1 MKKLIFGAIFA
12 LTTATPA
19 LADQII
25 DENGIKADADIDTN
39 DCISPKFTSDNK
51 AYLYGEYLDED
62 RSVMFIEIYD
72 DEIQKVKDFSIN
84 APENSRGYR
93 VTKQRAKVESTYT
106 GEWTEETKYGSPD
119 DWDAYFVPLHYYDT
133 SEDDSDNSL
142 DFSQTFFNSDSK
154 YEFIQPCY
162 ELVEQR
168 YESDRDYDGE
178 VDYIEIYYKPK
189 VIGYGIINE
198 LGETLQTIIPNL
210 PEGHSI
216 YNSCHLLNINGK
228 CYLVMEYYGNSG
240 AYSLYYRITP
250 GQSGVQ
256 QVGEPIRTSVF
267 PTMPRRDEMVTVE
280 LDDSADTQREI
291 VVTNAQGQTVY
302 KQRVAPGEKRVQI
315 NSGRLSHGLNIVTV
329 KGDNSQQSC
338 KVIVK

>member
-1 MKKLIFGAIFA
+1 MKKLFFGAIIA

-25 DENGIKADADIDTN
+25 DENGIKADADIDTY

-51 AYLYGEYLDED
+51 AYLYGEYLSED
-62 RSVMFIEIYD
+62 RSVKYIGIYD
-72 DEIQKVKDFSIN
+72 DDIQKVKDFSIN

-106 GEWTEETKYGSPD
+106 GEWTEETEYGSPD
-119 DWDAYFVPLHYYDT
+119 WESYFVYLKYYDT

-162 ELVEQR
+162 ELVEDR
-168 YESDRDYDGE
+168 HESDWDYDGE
-178 VDYIEIYYKPK
+178 VDHIDIYYVPK
-189 VIGYGIINE
+189 VIGYSIINE

-210 PEGHSI
+210 PEGHRI
-216 YNSCHLLNINGK
+216 YNDCHLLNINGK
-228 CYLVMEYYGNSG
+228 CYLVMNYEGNNSEYY
-240 AYSLYYRITP
+240 LYYRITP
-250 GQSGVQ
+250 GQSSVQ

-267 PTMPRRDEMVTVE
+267 PTMSRRDEMVTVE
-280 LDDSADTQREI
+280 LDDAADAQREI

-338 KVIVK
+338 KVLVK